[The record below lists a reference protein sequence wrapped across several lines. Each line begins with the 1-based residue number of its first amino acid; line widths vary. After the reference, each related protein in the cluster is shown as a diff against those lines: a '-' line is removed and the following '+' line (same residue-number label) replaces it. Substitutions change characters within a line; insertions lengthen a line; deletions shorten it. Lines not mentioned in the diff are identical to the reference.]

1 MRMPTLFAMPLM
13 LLVPSPAMQNAMYDG
28 RPAFAEGVE
37 LGYYLWRDG
46 DTWHLRWTTMGRMR
60 TFAGSVSA
68 TGGKLKS
75 LKRIDVETERK
86 ILYPGRPAHVVRGPR
101 GRVRGVR
108 GGRAP
113 VVATREQDHIKMD
126 GNDRILFNART
137 DDDIDGFDFKV
148 DDVERL
154 RFHLEIDGRA
164 IVANLIEVGRNNEK
178 PGELPLVVMLK

>member
-1 MRMPTLFAMPLM
+1 MRMSTLFAMPL
-13 LLVPSPAMQNAMYDG
+13 LLILPSPAAQNAMYDG
-28 RPAFAEGVE
+28 KPAFAEGTE

-46 DTWHLRWTTMGRMR
+46 DTWHVRWTTMGRMR

-75 LKRIDVETERK
+75 LKRIDVESERK
-86 ILYPGRPAHVVRGPR
+86 VLYPGRAPHVVVGPR

-137 DDDIDGFDFKV
+137 DNDIDGFDFKV

-154 RFHLEIDGRA
+154 QFNLGIDGRPA
-164 IVANLIEVGRNNEK
+164 RNLVEVGSNNEK
-178 PGELPLVVMLK
+178 PGQLPLVVMLK